1 MKYYIIYKDNHFIG
15 YSTNKK
21 LVNNFLNSRKDDYHV
36 EIIDEKDISNDIKNS
51 STFFNCELFEY
62 INYHTDNDTVL
73 FEYEARDMEENII
86 NDMQLLQELIVVVM
100 NNLKYIKLSKD
111 EEKLIK
117 YVFYTLFEDL
127 NSITDNDE
135 VIFDELINIKKY
147 FYERYLPYI
156 PKNSFINNE

>member
-1 MKYYIIYKDNHFIG
+1 MKYYIIYKDSGFIG
-15 YSTNKK
+15 YTTNKV
-21 LVNNFLNSRKDDYHV
+21 LVNNFLKTRKGNYHV
-36 EIIDEKDISNDIKNS
+36 EKIDEKDISNDIKNS

-86 NDMQLLQELIVVVM
+86 KDMQLLQELIVVVM
-100 NNLKYIKLSKD
+100 NNLKYIQLSKD

-127 NSITDNDE
+127 DTITNSDE
-135 VIFDELINIKKY
+135 VIFYELINIKKY

-156 PKNSFINNE
+156 SKNSFINNE